1 MKDELQGY
9 VHDVYRALHAIPE
22 PAMEEYKTAAYLA
35 KEIKSLG
42 YSVTENVGKTGII
55 AVLDSGKPGMVVGL
69 RADMDALTYDINGD
83 GVLEQRHTCGHDAN
97 SAMVL
102 AAARMISEKGITNG
116 KAVILFQPGEEPI
129 LGALAMIES
138 GLLDNLGIDELYSIH
153 LNIGVRNGDI
163 SPALKHSAS
172 GRMKI
177 NFFGTAADIS
187 TPDHGVNA
195 VEAAALAVHGI
206 NAIHM
211 DPGLQYS
218 IKTTHL
224 TVKDLNP
231 DGVQEWIE
239 MIVDLKHEDTDS
251 YAKMQDKATKA
262 VKEIAKS
269 IGANA
274 TVQPINYVPGA
285 QLSEDAI
292 KVATKAIIEELGEGH
307 CADHI
312 IATGGDDFHYF
323 APYLKCRATYLGV
336 GADLYPSLHH
346 PEMQFDPA
354 ALDNGAKVL
363 ANIVCRQLNVL

>member
-1 MKDELQGY
+1 MKNELKGY

-35 KEIKSLG
+35 KEIKKLG
-42 YSVTENVGKTGII
+42 YSVTEKVGGTGII
-55 AVLDSGKPGMVVGL
+55 AVLDSGRPGMVVGL

-83 GVLEQRHTCGHDAN
+83 LEHRHTCGHDAN
-97 SAMVL
+97 SSMVL
-102 AAARMISEKGITNG
+102 AAACMISERGITSG

-129 LGALAMIES
+129 LGALSMIES
-138 GLLDNLGIDELYSIH
+138 GLLDNLGIDELYGIH
-153 LNIGVRNGDI
+153 LNAGLRNGDI

-177 NFFGTAADIS
+177 NFFGSAADAGA
-187 TPDHGVNA
+187 PDHGVNA

-211 DPGLQYS
+211 YPGLQHS
-218 IKTTHL
+218 LKTTHL
-224 TVKDLNP
+224 TVKDINP
-231 DGVQEWIE
+231 DGVQDWIE
-239 MIVDLKHEDTDS
+239 MIVDLKHEDTPS
-251 YAKMQDKATKA
+251 YAKMQDKAAKA

-269 IGANA
+269 IGATA
-274 TVQPINYVPGA
+274 TVQSINYVPGG
-285 QLSEDAI
+285 QLSEEAI
-292 KVATKAIIEELGEGH
+292 KTATQAIIEELGEEH
-307 CADHI
+307 CADQV

-336 GADLYPSLHH
+336 GGDVYPSLHH

-354 ALDNGAKVL
+354 VLDSGAKVL
-363 ANIVCRQLNVL
+363 ANIVCRQLNT